1 MARLPSFADLGRA
14 GVPTGRRVTDPDVT
28 SGAQQL
34 IAGAA
39 GLPGRGMAAIGKGL
53 ADAGEAISRYDARER
68 HQQDQIAL
76 NDAKTSWMLSASNL
90 QQSLANETDPAHID
104 KNYPGAFDKA
114 AEAAKQYLSPDQKAH
129 FDEWATPRLVD
140 GLQSI
145 NQRSSALVKDR
156 GRAQSFQNIEKF
168 QDAAARQATA
178 DEAVAQLFNIGREL
192 DNGVL
197 KGYWSATEAEHEKN
211 RWARGL
217 AQTWIGS
224 QTPEQRLAILKPV
237 DTGAASRKIYDRFAA
252 AGFTPEQASGAAGAF
267 VGESRLDPSAV
278 NPGDGRDGSDSIG
291 IGQWN
296 SDRAKA
302 LKAFAASRGKP
313 WNDLDTQIDFAIQE
327 MQSNEAK
334 AGGLLKSARTVD
346 EAAAA
351 MLHYE
356 RPKGYEGGI
365 DVAANG
371 RERLRAAR
379 AIHGQFAG
387 GATAPD
393 TRLAALLPPDVAQR
407 LAEDAQR
414 DIIVQ
419 DRQQM
424 QALKGEQLAV
434 KSLVAD
440 DLSSIINTGKEVAD
454 LTPMRVSGALGP
466 ERAAAFE
473 EERKVAKDYYAQ
485 TNDMLSLPSDQVE
498 RRVEAL
504 RPSPGAPGFATRQ
517 EYFEKAAK
525 TAKEI
530 VEQRDKDPA
539 AAADRLEFLKPVA
552 ERASFENPETYRP
565 LVNARMAAQEGLGIP
580 ESSRS
585 PITKAEAT
593 ELWNT
598 VRFAPEDRKPDAVK
612 EVVRTVDAAF
622 GEHSAAALGTMLRFA
637 RVDEATRQQA
647 AIVLKRLSRD
657 EAATVHDARA
667 LDQAQAIDASTKAVQ
682 GVLPSEED
690 IPESAVIKRMNAPR
704 FPLPSDR
711 AIELLKTDPSKSSQF
726 DQKFGPGASK
736 KVLSIGGWTRQ

>member
-1 MARLPSFADLGRA
+1 MDTTSA
-14 GVPTGRRVTDPDVT
+14 G
-28 SGAQQL
+28 QQI
-34 IAGAA
+34 IAGSA
-39 GLPGRGMAAIGKGL
+39 GLAGKGMAAFGKGV
-53 ADAGEAISRYDARER
+53 AAVG
-68 HQQDQIAL
+68 
-76 NDAKTSWMLSASNL
+76 
-90 QQSLANETDPAHID
+90 QSLGYVAAEREQAAQKLNEAWADTNLFVTTAKLDDALKKERNLDAIGQYGD
-104 KNYPGAFDKA
+104 RYKEAFDGIA
-114 AEAAKQYLSPDQKAH
+114 NGIEDEQQRALWQAKSQKLLASKTLEVDDHALRVKRDNFRGGLGVTLQEGMGATLKTGDFGAGLS
-129 FDEWATPRLVD
+129 
-140 GLQSI
+140 
-145 NQRSSALVKDR
+145 
-156 GRAQSFQNIEKF
+156 
-168 QDAAARQATA
+168 
-178 DEAVAQLFNIGREL
+178 NIGRLL
-192 DNGVL
+192 DGAVENG
-197 KGYWSATEAEHEKN
+197 YMTAEEAGAEKN
-211 RWARGL
+211 RWAKGL
-217 AQTWIGS
+217 ATNWIGS
-224 QTPEQRLAILKPV
+224 QTPEQRLSILKPV

-252 AGFTPEQASGAAGAF
+252 AGFTPEQAAGATGAF
-267 VGESRLDPSAV
+267 VGESKLDPNAV

-313 WNDLDTQIDFAIQE
+313 WNDLDTQVDFAIQE
-327 MQSNEAK
+327 MQTNEAK
-334 AGGLLKSARTVD
+334 AGGLLKSAKTVD

-356 RPKGYEGGI
+356 RPKGYEGGL
-365 DVAANG
+365 DVAHGG

-379 AIHGQFAG
+379 SIHGQFAG

-414 DIIVQ
+414 DIVVQ

-424 QALKGEQLAV
+424 QALKGEQLTV

-440 DLSSIINTGKEVAD
+440 DLASITATGAEVTD

-473 EERKVAKDYYAQ
+473 EERKIAKDYYAQ
-485 TNDMLSLPSDQVE
+485 TNDILSLPSDQVE

-525 TAKEI
+525 AAKEI
-530 VEQRDKDPA
+530 VEQRTKDPA
-539 AAADRLEFLKPVA
+539 AAADRLDFLKPVA
-552 ERASFENPETYRP
+552 EQATFESPETYRP

-585 PITKAEAT
+585 PITKAEAL

-622 GEHSAAALGTMLRFA
+622 GDHSAAALGTMLRFA

-647 AIVLKRLSRD
+647 AIVLKRLARD

-667 LDQAQAIDASTKAVQ
+667 LDQAQAIDASAKAVQ

-690 IPESAVIKRMNAPR
+690 IPESVVIKRMNAPR

-736 KVLSIGGWTRQ
+736 KVLSLNGR

>member
-1 MARLPSFADLGRA
+1 MAKLPDFTDLGRA
-14 GVPTGRRVTDPDVT
+14 GAPGGRRLGDMDVT
-28 SGAQQL
+28 SGAQRI
-34 IAGAA
+34 IAGSA
-39 GLPGRGMAAIGKGL
+39 GASGQGMAALGKG
-53 ADAGEAISRYDARER
+53 
-68 HQQDQIAL
+68 IA
-76 NDAKTSWMLSASNL
+76 SVG
-90 QQSLANETDPAHID
+90 QSLGYI
-104 KNYPGAFDKA
+104 A
-114 AEAAKQYLSPDQKAH
+114 AEREQAAQKLNEAWADTNLFVTTAKLDDALKKERNLDAIGQYGDRYKEAFAGIANGIEDEQQRALWQAKSEKLLAAKAIEVDNHALGVKRDNFRGGLGVTLQEGMGATLKTGDFGAGLS
-129 FDEWATPRLVD
+129 
-140 GLQSI
+140 
-145 NQRSSALVKDR
+145 
-156 GRAQSFQNIEKF
+156 
-168 QDAAARQATA
+168 
-178 DEAVAQLFNIGREL
+178 NIGRLL
-192 DNGVL
+192 DGAVENG
-197 KGYWSATEAEHEKN
+197 YMTAEEAATEKN
-211 RWARGL
+211 RWAKGL
-217 AQTWIGS
+217 AVNWIGS

-237 DTGAASRKIYDRFAA
+237 DTGAASRKIFDRFAA
-252 AGFTPEQASGAAGAF
+252 AGFTPEQAAGAAGSF
-267 VGESRLDPSAV
+267 IGESRLDPNAV

-313 WNDLDTQIDFAIQE
+313 WNDLDTQVDFAIQE
-327 MQSNEAK
+327 MQTNEAK
-334 AGGLLKSARTVD
+334 AGGLLKSAKTVD

-356 RPKGYEGGI
+356 RPKGYEGGL
-365 DVAANG
+365 DVAHGG

-379 AIHGQFAG
+379 SIHGQFAAG
-387 GATAPD
+387 GSAPD
-393 TRLAALLPPDVAQR
+393 MRLAALLPPDIAQR
-407 LAEDAQR
+407 LAEDARR

-424 QALKGEQLAV
+424 QAAKGEQLTV

-440 DLSSIINTGKEVAD
+440 DLASITATGKEVAD
-454 LTPMRVSGALGP
+454 LTSMRVAGALGP

-485 TNDMLSLPSDQVE
+485 TNGILSLPSDQVE

-525 TAKEI
+525 AAKEI

-552 ERASFENPETYRP
+552 DRASFENPETYRP

-647 AIVLKRLSRD
+647 SIVLKRLARD

-667 LDQAQAIDASTKAVQ
+667 LDQAQAIDASDKAVQ

-736 KVLSIGGWTRQ
+736 KVLSLNGR

>member
-1 MARLPSFADLGRA
+1 MAKLPDFTDLGRA
-14 GVPTGRRVTDPDVT
+14 SAPGGRRLSDTDIT
-28 SGAQQL
+28 SGGQQ
-34 IAGAA
+34 IISGSA
-39 GLPGRGMAAIGKGL
+39 GLPGKGL
-53 ADAGEAISRYDARER
+53 AALGKG
-68 HQQDQIAL
+68 IA
-76 NDAKTSWMLSASNL
+76 SVG
-90 QQSLANETDPAHID
+90 QSLGYIAAEREQAAQKLNEAWADTNLFVTTAKLDDALKKERNLDAIGQYGD
-104 KNYPGAFDKA
+104 RYKEAFDGIANGIEDEQQRALWQVKS
-114 AEAAKQYLSPDQKAH
+114 EKLLAAKALEIDNHALGVKRDNFRGGLGVTLQEGMGATLKTGDFGAGLSNIG
-129 FDEWATPRLVD
+129 RLLD
-140 GLQSI
+140 GAVANGYMS
-145 NQRSSALVKDR
+145 
-156 GRAQSFQNIEKF
+156 
-168 QDAAARQATA
+168 A
-178 DEAVAQLFNIGREL
+178 DEAGA
-192 DNGVL
+192 
-197 KGYWSATEAEHEKN
+197 EKN
-211 RWARGL
+211 RWAKGL
-217 AQTWIGS
+217 AVNWIGS
-224 QTPEQRLAILKPV
+224 QSPEQRLAILKPV
-237 DTGAASRKIYDRFAA
+237 DTGAASRKIYDKFAA
-252 AGFTPEQASGAAGAF
+252 AGYTPEQTSGAAGGF
-267 VGESRLDPSAV
+267 VGESRLDPNAV

-296 SDRAKA
+296 GERAKA

-313 WNDLDTQIDFAIQE
+313 WNDLDTQVDFAIHELQTTE
-327 MQSNEAK
+327 EK

-379 AIHGQFAG
+379 SIHGQFAG

-407 LAEDAQR
+407 LAEDARR

-424 QALKGEQLAV
+424 QALKGEQLTV

-440 DLSSIINTGKEVAD
+440 DLASITATGKEVAD

-517 EYFEKAAK
+517 QYFEKAAK
-525 TAKEI
+525 AAKEI

-539 AAADRLEFLKPVA
+539 AAADRLDFLKPA
-552 ERASFENPETYRP
+552 ADRASFENPETYRP
-565 LVNARMAAQEGLGIP
+565 LVSARMAAQEGLGIP
-580 ESSRS
+580 ENSRS

-622 GEHSAAALGTMLRFA
+622 GEHSGAALGTMLRFA
-637 RVDEATRQQA
+637 RVDQATREQA
-647 AIVLKRLSRD
+647 SIVLKRLARD
-657 EAATVHDARA
+657 DVATVHDARA
-667 LDQAQAIDASTKAVQ
+667 LDQAQAIDASAKAVQ

-711 AIELLKTDPSKSSQF
+711 AIELLKTDPSKSGQF

-736 KVLSIGGWTRQ
+736 KVLSLNGR